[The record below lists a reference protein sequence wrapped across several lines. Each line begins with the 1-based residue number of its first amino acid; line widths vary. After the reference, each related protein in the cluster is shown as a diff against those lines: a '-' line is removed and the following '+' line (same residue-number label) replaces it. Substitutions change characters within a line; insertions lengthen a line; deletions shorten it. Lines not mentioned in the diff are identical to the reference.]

1 MTPYELIVKCRE
13 KLDLPSDYAAA
24 KRLGLTKGAISIIKT
39 RGTGFN
45 NETAWKVAE
54 ILEMDPA
61 EVIAVCELARA
72 ESSDDEERVAMW
84 KRRFQAVTHSP
95 ATIFGLIAIPY
106 WAEVANKFC
115 ILCQIAGRG
124 RFGGRWRFSLDL

>member
-1 MTPYELIVKCRE
+1 MTPYDLIVKCRE
-13 KLDLPSDYAAA
+13 KLDLPSDYATA

-54 ILEMDPA
+54 ILDMDPA

-72 ESSDDEERVAMW
+72 ESSEDAARVAMW
-84 KRRFQAVTHSP
+84 KRRFQAVSHSA
-95 ATIFGLIAIPY
+95 ATIFGVIAIPY
-106 WAEVANKFC
+106 WGVVADKLC
-115 ILCQIAGRG
+115 ILCQIDPRS
-124 RFGGRWRFSLDL
+124 SLRARLGF

>member
-1 MTPYELIVKCRE
+1 MTPYDLIVKCRE
-13 KLDLPSDYAAA
+13 KLDLPSDYATA

-54 ILEMDPA
+54 ILDMDPA

-72 ESSDDEERVAMW
+72 ESSEDAARVAMW
-84 KRRFQAVTHSP
+84 KRRFQAVSHSA
-95 ATIFGLIAIPY
+95 ATVFGVIAIPY
-106 WAEVANKFC
+106 WGEVVDKLC
-115 ILCQIAGRG
+115 ILCSIDGFHNQRAKWS
-124 RFGGRWRFSLDL
+124 F

>member
-1 MTPYELIVKCRE
+1 MTPYDLIVTCRE
-13 KLDLPSDYAAA
+13 KLDLPSDYATA

-54 ILEMDPA
+54 ILDMDPA

-72 ESSDDEERVAMW
+72 ESSEDAARVAMW
-84 KRRFQAVTHSP
+84 KRRFQAVSHSA
-95 ATIFGLIAIPY
+95 ATVFGVIAIPY
-106 WAEVANKFC
+106 WGEVVDKLC
-115 ILCQIAGRG
+115 ILCQIDHGS
-124 RFGGRWRFSLDL
+124 SLRARLGF